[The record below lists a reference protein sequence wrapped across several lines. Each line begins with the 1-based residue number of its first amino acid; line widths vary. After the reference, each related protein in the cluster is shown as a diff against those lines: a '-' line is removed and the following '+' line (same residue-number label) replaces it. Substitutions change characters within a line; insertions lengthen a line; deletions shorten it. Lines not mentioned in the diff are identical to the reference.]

1 MRRTIMLTF
10 DLPRLGLGCAPLANL
25 YADIPERQAV
35 DLIQFALANGVSF
48 FDTAPLY
55 GAGLSEE
62 RLGVALAGVPRDCF
76 ILATKVG
83 RMVQPDGSMQF
94 NWSRDGVRRS
104 LDESL
109 RRLRLDRVDILHL
122 HDPDQHM
129 AQALDEAYPALADL
143 RAQGVIRAIGV
154 GTNYWQVG
162 EQIMRNADI
171 DCCLLAGRYTL
182 LEQTSL
188 AFLAECKQRGVAV
201 FLAGVY
207 NSGILATGA
216 VPGAKYNYADAP
228 DDLMQR
234 TRQIEA
240 VCAAHDVAL
249 PSAALHFA
257 AAHPAVKSLV
267 VGAQS
272 RQEFAQTIQRV
283 QQAIPAAVWQ
293 ALRERQLI
301 EADSPLPVG

>member
-1 MRRTIMLTF
+1 MLSSF
-10 DLPRLGLGCAPLANL
+10 PRLGLGCAPLANL

-35 DLIQFALANGVSF
+35 ELIQFALANGANF

-62 RLGVALAGVPRDCF
+62 RLGIALASLPRDRF
-76 ILATKVG
+76 LLATKVG
-83 RMVQPDGSMQF
+83 RLVQPDGSVQF
-94 NWSRDGVRRS
+94 DWSRDGVQRS

-109 RRLRLDRVDILHL
+109 RRLKLDRVDILHL

-129 AQALDEAYPALADL
+129 RQAMDEAFPALADL
-143 RAQGVIRAIGV
+143 RASGVIRAVGV

-162 EQIMRNADI
+162 EQIMRNTDI

-188 AFLAECKQRGVAV
+188 AFLNECQQRGVAV

-228 DDLMQR
+228 EPLMQR
-234 TRQIEA
+234 TREIEA
-240 VCAAHDVAL
+240 ACAAHSVPL
-249 PSAALHFA
+249 PAAALQFA
-257 AAHPAVKSLV
+257 SAHPAVRSLV

-272 RQEFAQTIQRV
+272 RHEFAETLQRL
-283 QQAIPAAVWQ
+283 QHPIPSAYWQ
-293 ALRERQLI
+293 DLRSHKLI
-301 EADSPLPVG
+301 EAEAPVPVG

>member
-1 MRRTIMLTF
+1 MPTF
-10 DLPRLGLGCAPLANL
+10 ALPRLGLGCAPLANL

-35 DLIQFALANGVSF
+35 DLIQFALASGVNF

-62 RLGVALAGVPRDCF
+62 RLGIALAGVPRERF

-83 RMVQPDGSMQF
+83 RLVQTDGDMQF
-94 NWSRDGVRRS
+94 DWSRDGVRRS

-109 RRLRLDRVDILHL
+109 RRLKLDHVDILHL

-129 AQALDEAYPALADL
+129 AQAMDEAYPALADL
-143 RAQGVIRAIGV
+143 RAQGFIRAIGV

-162 EQIMRNADI
+162 EQIMRNTGI

-188 AFLAECKQRGVAV
+188 AFLSECHERGVAV

-216 VPGAKYNYADAP
+216 VAGAKYNYGDAP

-234 TRQIEA
+234 VREIDA
-240 VCAAHDVAL
+240 VCAVHDVLL
-249 PSAALHFA
+249 PTAALHFA

-267 VGAQS
+267 VGAQT
-272 RQEFAQTIQRV
+272 REEFAQTIQRM
-283 QQAIPAAVWQ
+283 QQPIPAALWQ
-293 ALRERQLI
+293 ELRERKLI
-301 EADSPLPVG
+301 EAGSPLPVG